1 MQMIDEATATKLA
14 NLLRGELS
22 AVEAY
27 SQAIEKLREPRL
39 VSILQEAHNCHAMR
53 ANKLHTKL
61 EELGQEVELSSGAW
75 GAFTRLIESG
85 AQLLGDAATIAV
97 LEEGEDHGLSQYK
110 SLFGDTD
117 PTLKQMVR
125 EFLPLQEGTH
135 RIMHDLKVS
144 LA

>member
-14 NLLRGELS
+14 DLMRGELV

-27 SQAIEKLREPRL
+27 SQAIQKLREPRL
-39 VSILQEAHNCHAMR
+39 VAILQEAHNCHAMR
-53 ANKLHTKL
+53 ANKLHTKM
-61 EELGQEVELSSGAW
+61 EELGLTVDLSTGAR
-75 GAFTRLIESG
+75 GAFVKLVESG

-97 LEEGEDHGLSQYK
+97 LEEGEDHGLHQYK
-110 SLFGDTD
+110 SLYGDND
-117 PTLKQMVR
+117 QTLKHLVR

-144 LA
+144 LD